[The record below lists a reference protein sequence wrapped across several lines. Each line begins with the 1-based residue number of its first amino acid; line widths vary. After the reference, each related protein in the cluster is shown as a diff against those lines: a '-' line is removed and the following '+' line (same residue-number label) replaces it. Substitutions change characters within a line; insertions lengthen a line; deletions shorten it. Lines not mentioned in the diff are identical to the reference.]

1 MYILLAVAVCA
12 LAGFGLGTFYSS
24 TVIGKVHSL
33 LGKVE
38 ALEATAKAHEEA
50 LKKAL

>member
-1 MYILLAVAVCA
+1 MYIFAAIAICA

-38 ALEATAKAHEEA
+38 ALEAKVKAHEEA